1 MLVFGIEF
9 DVGTIVLALAVL
21 VGVLFIQSL
30 IIILMLAD
38 QMNKNKMLAKS
49 VEKVGER
56 VETIRKQKI

>member
-21 VGVLFIQSL
+21 ISILFIQSL

-49 VEKVGER
+49 LEKVAENIEIVKR
-56 VETIRKQKI
+56 N

>member
-9 DVGTIVLALAVL
+9 DVVTVVLALAVL

-30 IIILMLAD
+30 IIILVLAD

-49 VEKVGER
+49 LEKVAENIEKVKR
-56 VETIRKQKI
+56 N